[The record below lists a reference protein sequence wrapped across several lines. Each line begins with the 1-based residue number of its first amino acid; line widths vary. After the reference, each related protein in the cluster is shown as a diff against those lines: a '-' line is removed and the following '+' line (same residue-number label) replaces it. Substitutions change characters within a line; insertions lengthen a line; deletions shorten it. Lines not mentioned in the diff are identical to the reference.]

1 MFNENLGYEK
11 IQFSNELDIALNNFI
26 KNDDLDSSDFS
37 ITEYINEIFKTEES
51 LTTIDVVLMKLRT
64 QIIKIDKEINSN
76 LTNQFDAGQHSE
88 QELASVKKN
97 ISLLYEKIKTM
108 KENALKSESMVH
120 EITKDIK
127 SFDQAKKNLTN
138 SITLL
143 KRLQMIVLAMNQLK
157 IIAKNKQ
164 YSDTSQLLLA
174 IKQLLIN
181 FENFKNV
188 KQVQTIIENM
198 NRFEAD
204 LKKQIFMDFEESF
217 VGGTLRTPAKKLY
230 DACLV
235 VDILHKDEKKH
246 LIDWYC
252 EMQLKDYIQ
261 IFRNNPEVSGLAD
274 VSRRYAWIKRL
285 LKTYDEEHA
294 TTFIQEWKV
303 PEILC
308 EKFCLVTKKDITEV
322 LNKSGANKTIDVKTM
337 LVSLQTTMEF
347 EAKLDK
353 RFGIKDYS
361 ETGFQE
367 TAIDP
372 SSKFYKIIS
381 SCYAPYLE
389 YYIESENKALSEMMQ
404 QYREQPIETSDQ
416 QANEDS
422 VLPSSTDLFYCYRQT
437 MVQFS
442 RFSTG
447 KPFLDLSK
455 LFKKWLSIY
464 SELLLSKLPREDL
477 KKISEEEIRVTC
489 VIINTADYCTSTTA
503 QLEEKLAEKINVEF
517 KTLVNLNSEREEF
530 INVTSSA
537 LKILVKCIGSSVDP
551 ALYNMS
557 KVPWGSI
564 ESVGD
569 QSEYI
574 TMIAQI
580 LSQLVGTVKKSLGG
594 PKFFKTFCDKFADA
608 LLVKFEANIYKCK
621 PVPEVAAEQMLLDTH
636 ALKTILVQMTN
647 IGSQNNVQP
656 PSSYTKILTK
666 GVLNVEK
673 LLKTVMIPSD
683 PAEGLIDRYLMMYTG
698 DVSVSGFQKILEVK
712 GLRRG
717 DQQLMIDVL
726 QNKLANLGPAAEI
739 LYNKSTNEENK
750 KSNADLLGQNEKVS
764 NKLKEDISK
773 FFKFK

>member
-11 IQFSNELDIALNNFI
+11 IQLSNELDIALNNFI
-26 KNDDLDSSDFS
+26 KNDDLGNFAFKIYDHSSDFS

-108 KENALKSESMVH
+108 KENALKSESM
-120 EITKDIK
+120 
-127 SFDQAKKNLTN
+127 
-138 SITLL
+138 
-143 KRLQMIVLAMNQLK
+143 RLQMIVLAMNQLK

-503 QLEEKLAEKINVEF
+503 QVNILYQKCYTKTNGLISWKRSWQKKLMWSLRLF
-517 KTLVNLNSEREEF
+517 
-530 INVTSSA
+530 VTSSA